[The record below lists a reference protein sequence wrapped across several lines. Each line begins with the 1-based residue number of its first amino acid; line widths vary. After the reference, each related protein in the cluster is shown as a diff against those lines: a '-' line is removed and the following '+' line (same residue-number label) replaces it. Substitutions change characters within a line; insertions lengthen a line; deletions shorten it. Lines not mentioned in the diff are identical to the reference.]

1 MVKEKCL
8 ENLPSFEE
16 AYIMVGMIN
25 QGLWL
30 LSSVEKKYKAKTKQ
44 NLTKIVLNY
53 LHLREYKKFK

>member
-1 MVKEKCL
+1 
-8 ENLPSFEE
+8 
-16 AYIMVGMIN
+16 MVGMIN